1 MWQMSGFDQEQ
12 CHAGRRCRDAATI
25 VNTKLS
31 EDVAS
36 QAASAEAAQERPT
49 EATWRR
55 GLRSIRLRLALAG
68 AVVVCIVIGTL
79 TAIGLAFAERRLE
92 DDLREEA
99 RITALA
105 VADDLELRSDPIGS
119 PSSITALR
127 EFLNAA
133 PAVRD
138 ITLYSVENGSARAVL
153 ATSTSSAEENLDP
166 LVMRAVN
173 EMRTLNED
181 RGLSIVAV
189 ATPIVRSERAAG
201 AVLVTVSLGAVVR
214 LRNDGRLLAA
224 LIAAFSI
231 AGVAIVI
238 FALLAGFERQ
248 HTRMREELW
257 RIRELATIGQTMAN
271 VAHQLGTPLNLASAH
286 VQLLQQEL
294 PEDKQVQRRLGVID
308 EQLARVTESLRSL
321 LDRARPKGSQR
332 RFPLR
337 PVLSRLAEAGQ
348 ILGSPQRVRVTLDA
362 PETLPLVTGDETQ
375 LELALSNLVSNALD
389 AMPDG
394 GNLSVTATT
403 EPGCAI
409 VEIADTG
416 VGIAPEV
423 LDHIFEPWVST
434 KAAGQG
440 TGLGLS
446 IARDVVQRMGGAISA
461 NPRPTGGTVLRITLP
476 SSTAEAA

>member
-1 MWQMSGFDQEQ
+1 MWQMSGFDQDK
-12 CHAGRRCRDAATI
+12 CHARVRCRDAANI

-31 EDVAS
+31 EDSAS
-36 QAASAEAAQERPT
+36 PAASPEAAQERPT
-49 EATWRR
+49 EATWRP

-68 AVVVCIVIGTL
+68 ALIVCIVIGAL

-99 RITALA
+99 RITAVA

-119 PSSITALR
+119 PSSVTTLR

-138 ITLYSVENGSARAVL
+138 ITLYSAENDSLRAVL
-153 ATSTSSAEENLDP
+153 ATTASSTEENLDP

-181 RGLSIVAV
+181 RGLSLVAV
-189 ATPIVRSERAAG
+189 ATPILRSDRAVG

-238 FALLAGFERQ
+238 FILLGGLERQ

-257 RIRELATIGQTMAN
+257 RIRELATIGQTVAN

-286 VQLLQQEL
+286 VQLLKQEL
-294 PEDKQVQRRLGVID
+294 PADPQAQRRLGVIE
-308 EQLARVTESLRSL
+308 EQLARVADSLRSL

-332 RFPLR
+332 TFPLQ

-348 ILGSPQRVRVTLDA
+348 ILGSPQRVRVTLDV
-362 PETLPLVTGDETQ
+362 PDTLPLVAGDETQ

-394 GNLSVTATT
+394 GNLIVTATT
-403 EPGCAI
+403 EPGHAI

-423 LDHIFEPWVST
+423 LDRIFEPWVTT

-446 IARDVVQRMGGAISA
+446 IARAVVQRMGGAISA
-461 NPRPTGGTVLRITLP
+461 NPRPAGGTVLRITLP
-476 SSTAEAA
+476 SSNAEAA

>member
-1 MWQMSGFDQEQ
+1 M
-12 CHAGRRCRDAATI
+12 A
-25 VNTKLS
+25 V
-31 EDVAS
+31 
-36 QAASAEAAQERPT
+36 
-49 EATWRR
+49 
-55 GLRSIRLRLALAG
+55 AG
-68 AVVVCIVIGTL
+68 AVVVCVVIGAL

-92 DDLREEA
+92 EDLREEA
-99 RITALA
+99 RITAIA
-105 VADDLELRSDPIGS
+105 VADDLELRSDDIES
-119 PSSITALR
+119 ASSVTALR
-127 EFLNAA
+127 EFLNAG

-138 ITLYSVENGSARAVL
+138 ITLYSVENGSLRAVL
-153 ATSTSSAEENLDP
+153 ATSASSTEENLDP
-166 LVMRAVN
+166 LVSRAVN
-173 EMRTLNED
+173 QMRTLNED
-181 RGLSIVAV
+181 RGLSLVAV
-189 ATPIVRSERAAG
+189 ATPILRNDRAVG

-238 FALLAGFERQ
+238 FVLLAGLERQ
-248 HTRMREELW
+248 HTRMREEVW

-294 PEDKQVQRRLGVID
+294 PADREAQRRLGVIE
-308 EQLARVTESLRSL
+308 EQLARVADSLRSL
-321 LDRARPKGSQR
+321 LDRARPKGAER
-332 RFPLR
+332 TFPLR

-348 ILGSPQRVRVTLDA
+348 ILGSPQRVRVTLDV
-362 PETLPLVTGDETQ
+362 PDTLPLVAGDETQ

-394 GNLSVTATT
+394 GNLIVTATT
-403 EPGCAI
+403 ESGRAI

-423 LDHIFEPWVST
+423 LDRIFEPWVTT

-446 IARDVVQRMGGAISA
+446 IAREVVQRMGGAISA
-461 NPRPTGGTVLRITLP
+461 KPRPAGGTVLRITLP

>member
-1 MWQMSGFDQEQ
+1 M
-12 CHAGRRCRDAATI
+12 
-25 VNTKLS
+25 
-31 EDVAS
+31 
-36 QAASAEAAQERPT
+36 
-49 EATWRR
+49 
-55 GLRSIRLRLALAG
+55 ALAG
-68 AVVVCIVIGTL
+68 AVVVCIVIGAL

-99 RITALA
+99 RITAIA
-105 VADDLELRSDPIGS
+105 VADDLELRSDAIGS
-119 PSSITALR
+119 ASSVTALR

-138 ITLYSVENGSARAVL
+138 ITLYSAENGSLRAVL
-153 ATSTSSAEENLDP
+153 ATSASSTEENLDP

-181 RGLSIVAV
+181 RGLSVVAV
-189 ATPIVRSERAAG
+189 ATPILRSDRAVG
-201 AVLVTVSLGAVVR
+201 AVLVTVSLAAVVR
-214 LRNDGRLLAA
+214 LRNDGRLLAGV
-224 LIAAFSI
+224 IAAFSI

-238 FALLAGFERQ
+238 FVLLAGLERQ

-257 RIRELATIGQTMAN
+257 RTRELATIGQTMAN

-294 PEDKQVQRRLGVID
+294 PADPQAQRRLGVVE
-308 EQLARVTESLRSL
+308 EQLARVADSLRSL
-321 LDRARPKGSQR
+321 LDRARPTGSQR
-332 RFPLR
+332 TFPLR

-348 ILGSPQRVRVTLDA
+348 ILGSPQRVRVTLDVPDA
-362 PETLPLVTGDETQ
+362 LPLVAGDETQ
-375 LELALSNLVSNALD
+375 LELALSNLVTNALD

-394 GNLSVTATT
+394 GNLVVTATT
-403 EPGCAI
+403 EPGHAI

-423 LDHIFEPWVST
+423 LDRIFEPWVTT

-446 IARDVVQRMGGAISA
+446 IAREVVQRMGGAISA
-461 NPRPTGGTVLRITLP
+461 NPGPAGGTVLRITLP
-476 SSTAEAA
+476 SSNAEAA

>member
-1 MWQMSGFDQEQ
+1 M
-12 CHAGRRCRDAATI
+12 
-25 VNTKLS
+25 NTKLS
-31 EDVAS
+31 EDGAS
-36 QAASAEAAQERPT
+36 QATSPEPAQERPT
-49 EATWRR
+49 EATWRG
-55 GLRSIRLRLALAG
+55 GLRSIRLRMAVAG
-68 AVVVCIVIGTL
+68 AVVVCIVIGAL

-99 RITALA
+99 RITAIA
-105 VADDLELRSDPIGS
+105 VADDLELRSDAIGS
-119 PSSITALR
+119 ASSVTALR

-138 ITLYSVENGSARAVL
+138 ITLYSAEDGSLRAVL
-153 ATSTSSAEENLDP
+153 ATSAGSTDENLDP
-166 LVMRAVN
+166 LVTRAVN

-181 RGLSIVAV
+181 RGLTLVAV
-189 ATPIVRSERAAG
+189 ATPILRNDRAVG

-238 FALLAGFERQ
+238 FVLLAGLERQ
-248 HTRMREELW
+248 HTRMREEVW

-294 PEDKQVQRRLGVID
+294 PDPQAQRRLGVIE
-308 EQLARVTESLRSL
+308 EQLARVADSLRSL
-321 LDRARPKGSQR
+321 LDRARPKSSER
-332 RFPLR
+332 AFPLR

-348 ILGSPQRVRVTLDA
+348 ILGSPHRVRVTLDV
-362 PETLPLVTGDETQ
+362 PETLPLVAGDETQ
-375 LELALSNLVSNALD
+375 LELALSNLVTNALD

-394 GNLSVTATT
+394 GNLIVTATT
-403 EPGCAI
+403 EPGHAV

-423 LDHIFEPWVST
+423 LDRIFEPWVTT

-461 NPRPTGGTVLRITLP
+461 NPRPAGGTVLRITLP
-476 SSTAEAA
+476 SSNAEAA

>member
-1 MWQMSGFDQEQ
+1 
-12 CHAGRRCRDAATI
+12 
-25 VNTKLS
+25 
-31 EDVAS
+31 
-36 QAASAEAAQERPT
+36 
-49 EATWRR
+49 
-55 GLRSIRLRLALAG
+55 
-68 AVVVCIVIGTL
+68 VIGAL

-99 RITALA
+99 RITAVA

-119 PSSITALR
+119 PSSVTTLR

-138 ITLYSVENGSARAVL
+138 ITLYSAENGSLRAVL
-153 ATSTSSAEENLDP
+153 ATTASSTEEDLDP

-181 RGLSIVAV
+181 RGLSLVAV
-189 ATPIVRSERAAG
+189 ATPILRSDRAVG

-238 FALLAGFERQ
+238 FILLGGLERQ

-257 RIRELATIGQTMAN
+257 RIRELATIGQTVAN

-294 PEDKQVQRRLGVID
+294 PADPQAQRRLGVIE
-308 EQLARVTESLRSL
+308 EQLARVADSLRSL

-332 RFPLR
+332 TFQLR

-348 ILGSPQRVRVTLDA
+348 ILGSPQRVRVTLDV
-362 PETLPLVTGDETQ
+362 PDTLPLVAGDETQ

-394 GNLSVTATT
+394 GNLIVTATT
-403 EPGCAI
+403 EPGHAI

-423 LDHIFEPWVST
+423 LDRIFEPWVTT

-446 IARDVVQRMGGAISA
+446 IARAVVQRMGGAISA
-461 NPRPTGGTVLRITLP
+461 NPRPAGGTVLRITLP
-476 SSTAEAA
+476 SSNAEAA

>member
-1 MWQMSGFDQEQ
+1 M
-12 CHAGRRCRDAATI
+12 
-25 VNTKLS
+25 NTKLS
-31 EDVAS
+31 EDVGPEAGPP
-36 QAASAEAAQERPT
+36 EAAQERPS

-68 AVVVCIVIGTL
+68 AVVVCVVIGAL

-99 RITALA
+99 RITAVA

-119 PSSITALR
+119 SSSVTTLR

-138 ITLYSVENGSARAVL
+138 ITLYSAEDGSLRAVL
-153 ATSTSSAEENLDP
+153 ATSVSSTDENLDP
-166 LVMRAVN
+166 LVTRAVN
-173 EMRTLNED
+173 EMRTLNQD
-181 RGLSIVAV
+181 RGRLLVAV
-189 ATPIVRSERAAG
+189 ATPILRSDRAVG

-238 FALLAGFERQ
+238 FVLLAGLERQ
-248 HTRMREELW
+248 HARMREELW

-294 PEDKQVQRRLGVID
+294 PADRQAQRRLDVIE
-308 EQLARVTESLRSL
+308 EQLARVAHSLRSL

-332 RFPLR
+332 TFPLR

-348 ILGSPQRVRVTLDA
+348 ILGSPQRVRVTLDV
-362 PETLPLVTGDETQ
+362 PDTLPLVAGDETQ
-375 LELALSNLVSNALD
+375 LELALSNLVTNALD

-394 GNLSVTATT
+394 GNLSVTAAT
-403 EPGCAI
+403 EPGQAVI
-409 VEIADTG
+409 EIADTG

-423 LDHIFEPWVST
+423 LDRIFEPWVTT
-434 KAAGQG
+434 KAAGHG

-446 IARDVVQRMGGAISA
+446 IARGVVQRMGGAISA

-476 SSTAEAA
+476 SSNAEAA

>member
-1 MWQMSGFDQEQ
+1 MWQMSGFDQDK
-12 CHAGRRCRDAATI
+12 CHARVRCRDAANI

-31 EDVAS
+31 EDSAS
-36 QAASAEAAQERPT
+36 PAASPEAAQERPT
-49 EATWRR
+49 EATWRP

-68 AVVVCIVIGTL
+68 ALIVCIVIGAL

-99 RITALA
+99 RITAVA

-119 PSSITALR
+119 PSSVTTLR

-138 ITLYSVENGSARAVL
+138 ITLYSAENGSLRAVL
-153 ATSTSSAEENLDP
+153 ATTASSTGENLDP

-181 RGLSIVAV
+181 RGLSLVAV
-189 ATPIVRSERAAG
+189 ATPILRSDRAVG

-238 FALLAGFERQ
+238 FILLGGLERQ

-257 RIRELATIGQTMAN
+257 RIRELATIGQTVAN

-294 PEDKQVQRRLGVID
+294 PADPQAQRRLGVIE
-308 EQLARVTESLRSL
+308 EQLARVADSLRSL

-332 RFPLR
+332 TFQLR

-348 ILGSPQRVRVTLDA
+348 ILGSPQRVRVTLDV
-362 PETLPLVTGDETQ
+362 PDTLPLVAGDETQ

-394 GNLSVTATT
+394 GNLIVTATT
-403 EPGCAI
+403 EPGHAI

-423 LDHIFEPWVST
+423 LDRIFEPWVTT

-446 IARDVVQRMGGAISA
+446 IARAVVQRMGGAISA
-461 NPRPTGGTVLRITLP
+461 NPRPAGGTVLRITLP
-476 SSTAEAA
+476 SSNAEAA

>member
-1 MWQMSGFDQEQ
+1 M
-12 CHAGRRCRDAATI
+12 
-25 VNTKLS
+25 
-31 EDVAS
+31 
-36 QAASAEAAQERPT
+36 
-49 EATWRR
+49 
-55 GLRSIRLRLALAG
+55 ALAG

-99 RITALA
+99 RITAVA

-119 PSSITALR
+119 PTSVTALR
-127 EFLNAA
+127 EFLDAA
-133 PAVRD
+133 PAVRA
-138 ITLYSVENGSARAVL
+138 ITLYSAENGSLRAVL
-153 ATSTSSAEENLDP
+153 ATSASSTEDNLDP

-181 RGLSIVAV
+181 RGLSLVAV
-189 ATPIVRSERAAG
+189 ATPILRSDRAIG
-201 AVLVTVSLGAVVR
+201 AVLVTVSLGAVAR
-214 LRNDGRLLAA
+214 LRHDGRLLAA

-238 FALLAGFERQ
+238 CVLLAGLERQ

-257 RIRELATIGQTMAN
+257 RTRELATIGQTMAN

-294 PEDKQVQRRLGVID
+294 PADREAQRRLSVID
-308 EQLARVTESLRSL
+308 EQLARVADSLRSL
-321 LDRARPKGSQR
+321 LDRARPKGSAQT
-332 RFPLR
+332 FPLR

-348 ILGSPQRVRVTLDA
+348 ILGSPQRVRVTLDV
-362 PETLPLVTGDETQ
+362 PDTLPLVAGDETQ
-375 LELALSNLVSNALD
+375 LELALSNLVTNALD

-394 GNLSVTATT
+394 GNLIVTATT
-403 EPGCAI
+403 EPGHAV

-423 LDHIFEPWVST
+423 LDRIFEPWVTT

-461 NPRPTGGTVLRITLP
+461 NPRPAGGTVLRITLP
-476 SSTAEAA
+476 SPNAEAA

>member
-1 MWQMSGFDQEQ
+1 
-12 CHAGRRCRDAATI
+12 
-25 VNTKLS
+25 
-31 EDVAS
+31 
-36 QAASAEAAQERPT
+36 
-49 EATWRR
+49 
-55 GLRSIRLRLALAG
+55 
-68 AVVVCIVIGTL
+68 VIGAL

-99 RITALA
+99 RITAVA

-119 PSSITALR
+119 PSSVTTLR

-138 ITLYSVENGSARAVL
+138 ITLYSAENGSLRAVL
-153 ATSTSSAEENLDP
+153 ATTASSTEENLDP

-181 RGLSIVAV
+181 RGLSLVAV
-189 ATPIVRSERAAG
+189 ATPILRSDRAVG

-238 FALLAGFERQ
+238 FILLGGLERQ

-257 RIRELATIGQTMAN
+257 RIRELATIGQTVAN

-294 PEDKQVQRRLGVID
+294 PADPQAQRRLGVIE
-308 EQLARVTESLRSL
+308 EQLARVADSLRSL

-332 RFPLR
+332 TFQLR

-348 ILGSPQRVRVTLDA
+348 ILGSPQRVRVTLDV
-362 PETLPLVTGDETQ
+362 PDTLPLVAGDETQ

-394 GNLSVTATT
+394 GNLIVTATT
-403 EPGCAI
+403 EPGHAI

-423 LDHIFEPWVST
+423 LDRIFEPWVTT
-434 KAAGQG
+434 KAVGQG

-446 IARDVVQRMGGAISA
+446 IARAVVQRMGGAISA
-461 NPRPTGGTVLRITLP
+461 NPRPAGGTVLRITLP
-476 SSTAEAA
+476 SSNAEAA

>member
-1 MWQMSGFDQEQ
+1 M
-12 CHAGRRCRDAATI
+12 
-25 VNTKLS
+25 NTKLS
-31 EDVAS
+31 EDDAPPAPAP
-36 QAASAEAAQERPT
+36 QTAQERPT
-49 EATWRR
+49 EATWRP

-68 AVVVCIVIGTL
+68 ALIVCIVIGAL

-99 RITALA
+99 RITAVA

-119 PSSITALR
+119 PSSVTTLR

-138 ITLYSVENGSARAVL
+138 ITLYSAENGSLRAVL
-153 ATSTSSAEENLDP
+153 ATTASSTEEDLDP

-181 RGLSIVAV
+181 RGLSLVAV
-189 ATPIVRSERAAG
+189 ATPILRSDRAVG

-238 FALLAGFERQ
+238 FIQLGGLERQ

-257 RIRELATIGQTMAN
+257 RIRELATIGQTVAN

-294 PEDKQVQRRLGVID
+294 PADPQAQRRLGVIE
-308 EQLARVTESLRSL
+308 EQLARVADSLRSL

-332 RFPLR
+332 TFQLR

-348 ILGSPQRVRVTLDA
+348 ILGSPQRVRVTLDV
-362 PETLPLVTGDETQ
+362 PDTLPLVAGDETQ

-394 GNLSVTATT
+394 GNLIVTATT
-403 EPGCAI
+403 EPGHAI

-423 LDHIFEPWVST
+423 LDRIFEPWVTT

-446 IARDVVQRMGGAISA
+446 IARAVVQRMGGAISA
-461 NPRPTGGTVLRITLP
+461 NPRPAGGTVLRITLP
-476 SSTAEAA
+476 SSNAEAA

>member
-1 MWQMSGFDQEQ
+1 M
-12 CHAGRRCRDAATI
+12 
-25 VNTKLS
+25 
-31 EDVAS
+31 
-36 QAASAEAAQERPT
+36 
-49 EATWRR
+49 
-55 GLRSIRLRLALAG
+55 ALAG
-68 AVVVCIVIGTL
+68 AAVVCIVIGAL

-99 RITALA
+99 RITAIA
-105 VADDLELRSDPIGS
+105 VADDLELRSDAIGS
-119 PSSITALR
+119 ASSVTALR

-138 ITLYSVENGSARAVL
+138 ITLYSAENGSLRAVL
-153 ATSTSSAEENLDP
+153 ATSASSTEENLDP

-181 RGLSIVAV
+181 RGLSLVAV
-189 ATPIVRSERAAG
+189 ATPILRSDRAVG
-201 AVLVTVSLGAVVR
+201 AVLVTVSLAAVVR

-224 LIAAFSI
+224 LIAAFCI

-238 FALLAGFERQ
+238 FVLLAGLERQ

-257 RIRELATIGQTMAN
+257 RTRELATIGQTMAN

-294 PEDKQVQRRLGVID
+294 PADPQAQRRLGVVE
-308 EQLARVTESLRSL
+308 EQLARVADSLRSL
-321 LDRARPKGSQR
+321 LDRARPTGSQR
-332 RFPLR
+332 TFPLR

-348 ILGSPQRVRVTLDA
+348 ILGSPQRVRVTLDV
-362 PETLPLVTGDETQ
+362 PDTLPLVAGDETQ
-375 LELALSNLVSNALD
+375 LELALSNLVTNALD

-394 GNLSVTATT
+394 GNLVVTATT
-403 EPGCAI
+403 EPGYAI

-423 LDHIFEPWVST
+423 LDRIFEPWVTT

-446 IARDVVQRMGGAISA
+446 IAREVVQRMGGAISA
-461 NPRPTGGTVLRITLP
+461 NPGPAGGTVLRITLP
-476 SSTAEAA
+476 SSNAEAA

>member
-1 MWQMSGFDQEQ
+1 
-12 CHAGRRCRDAATI
+12 

-31 EDVAS
+31 EDDAS
-36 QAASAEAAQERPT
+36 PAASPEAAQERPT

-68 AVVVCIVIGTL
+68 AVVVCIVIGAL

-99 RITALA
+99 RITAIA

-119 PSSITALR
+119 ASSVTALR

-138 ITLYSVENGSARAVL
+138 ITLYSAENGSLRAVL
-153 ATSTSSAEENLDP
+153 PTSASSTEENLDP
-166 LVMRAVN
+166 LVMRAVK
-173 EMRTLNED
+173 EMRTVNED
-181 RGLSIVAV
+181 RGLSLVAV
-189 ATPIVRSERAAG
+189 ATPILRSDHAAG

-214 LRNDGRLLAA
+214 LRNDGRMLAA

-238 FALLAGFERQ
+238 FVLLAGLERQ

-294 PEDKQVQRRLGVID
+294 PTDPQAQRRLDVIE
-308 EQLARVTESLRSL
+308 EQLARVADSLRSL

-332 RFPLR
+332 TFPLR

-348 ILGSPQRVRVTLDA
+348 ILGSAQRVRVTLDV
-362 PETLPLVTGDETQ
+362 PDTLPLVAGDETQ
-375 LELALSNLVSNALD
+375 LELALSNLVTNALD

-394 GNLSVTATT
+394 GNLIVTATT
-403 EPGCAI
+403 EPGHAI

-423 LDHIFEPWVST
+423 LDRIFEPWVTT

-446 IARDVVQRMGGAISA
+446 IARAVVQRMGGAISA
-461 NPRPTGGTVLRITLP
+461 KPRPTGGTVLRITLP

>member
-1 MWQMSGFDQEQ
+1 
-12 CHAGRRCRDAATI
+12 

-36 QAASAEAAQERPT
+36 EAASPEAAQERPT
-49 EATWRR
+49 EASWRR

-68 AVVVCIVIGTL
+68 ALVVCIVIGAL

-119 PSSITALR
+119 QSSVTALP

-138 ITLYSVENGSARAVL
+138 ITLYSAENGSLRAVL
-153 ATSTSSAEENLDP
+153 ATSASSTQENLDP
-166 LVMRAVN
+166 LAMRAVN

-181 RGLSIVAV
+181 RGLSLVVV
-189 ATPIVRSERAAG
+189 ATPILRGDRAVG

-238 FALLAGFERQ
+238 FVLLAGLERQ

-294 PEDKQVQRRLGVID
+294 PRDRQAQRRLGVVE
-308 EQLARVTESLRSL
+308 EQLTRVTESLRSL
-321 LDRARPKGSQR
+321 LDRARPKSSHQQ
-332 RFPLR
+332 FPLR

-348 ILGSPQRVRVTLDA
+348 ILGSAQRVRVTLDA

-375 LELALSNLVSNALD
+375 LELALSNLVTNALD

-394 GNLSVTATT
+394 GNLSVIATT

-423 LDHIFEPWVST
+423 LDRIFEPWVTT

-446 IARDVVQRMGGAISA
+446 IARDVVQRMGGGISA
-461 NPRPTGGTVLRITLP
+461 NPRPSGGTVLRITLP

>member
-1 MWQMSGFDQEQ
+1 
-12 CHAGRRCRDAATI
+12 

-36 QAASAEAAQERPT
+36 HTPTPQAAQERPT
-49 EATWRR
+49 EATWRG

-68 AVVVCIVIGTL
+68 AVVVCIVIGAL

-92 DDLREEA
+92 EDLREEA
-99 RITALA
+99 RITAIA
-105 VADDLELRSDPIGS
+105 VADDLELRTDDIGS
-119 PSSITALR
+119 ASSVTTLR

-138 ITLYSVENGSARAVL
+138 ITLYSAENGSLRAVL
-153 ATSTSSAEENLDP
+153 ATSASSTEENLDP

-173 EMRTLNED
+173 EMRTLNEN
-181 RGLSIVAV
+181 RGLSVVAV
-189 ATPIVRSERAAG
+189 ATPILRNDRAVG
-201 AVLVTVSLGAVVR
+201 AVLVSVSLAAVVR

-231 AGVAIVI
+231 AGVAVVI
-238 FALLAGFERQ
+238 FVLLAGLERQ
-248 HTRMREELW
+248 HTRMREEVW

-294 PEDKQVQRRLGVID
+294 LADPGAQRRLGVIE
-308 EQLARVTESLRSL
+308 EQLARVANSLRSL
-321 LDRARPKGSQR
+321 LDRARPKASQR
-332 RFPLR
+332 TFPLR

-348 ILGSPQRVRVTLDA
+348 ILGSAQRVRVTLDV
-362 PETLPLVTGDETQ
+362 PDTLPLLAGDETQ
-375 LELALSNLVSNALD
+375 LELALSNLVTNALD

-394 GNLSVTATT
+394 GNLMVTATT
-403 EPGCAI
+403 EPGHAI

-423 LDHIFEPWVST
+423 LDRIFEPWVTT

-446 IARDVVQRMGGAISA
+446 IAREVVQRMGGAISA
-461 NPRPTGGTVLRITLP
+461 NARPAGGTVLRITLP
-476 SSTAEAA
+476 SSNAEAA

>member
-1 MWQMSGFDQEQ
+1 M
-12 CHAGRRCRDAATI
+12 A
-25 VNTKLS
+25 V
-31 EDVAS
+31 
-36 QAASAEAAQERPT
+36 
-49 EATWRR
+49 
-55 GLRSIRLRLALAG
+55 AG
-68 AVVVCIVIGTL
+68 AVVVCIVIGAL

-99 RITALA
+99 RITAVA
-105 VADDLELRSDPIGS
+105 VADDLELRSDAIGS
-119 PSSITALR
+119 ASSVTALR

-138 ITLYSVENGSARAVL
+138 ITLYSAEDGSLRAVL
-153 ATSTSSAEENLDP
+153 ATSASSTEENLDP

-181 RGLSIVAV
+181 RGLTLVAV
-189 ATPIVRSERAAG
+189 ATPILRSDRAVG

-238 FALLAGFERQ
+238 FVLLAGLERQ

-294 PEDKQVQRRLGVID
+294 PADPQAQRRLGVIE
-308 EQLARVTESLRSL
+308 EQLARVADSLRSL
-321 LDRARPKGSQR
+321 LDRARPKGSQQT
-332 RFPLR
+332 FPLR

-348 ILGSPQRVRVTLDA
+348 ILGSPQRVRVTLDV
-362 PETLPLVTGDETQ
+362 PDTLPLVAGDETQ
-375 LELALSNLVSNALD
+375 LELALSNLVTNALD

-403 EPGCAI
+403 EPGHAI
-409 VEIADTG
+409 IEIADTG

-423 LDHIFEPWVST
+423 LDRIFEPWVTT
-434 KAAGQG
+434 KAAGHG

-446 IARDVVQRMGGAISA
+446 IARGVVQRMGGAISA

-476 SSTAEAA
+476 SSNAEAA